1 MSSSASVDL
10 AHIHSLI
17 NDYYKQKPNYTQ
29 HIPLTNPP
37 PKENQPP
44 KSVVEPPKSSSE
56 VPKTKRTKED
66 VRRQFFFELPP
77 REKKQSVDM
86 PVHPKEEETTG
97 GSECTFTFPSFSAF
111 DRIVA
116 GLVGLETCVVGLRA
130 NV

>member
-17 NDYYKQKPNYTQ
+17 DNYYKQKPNYTQ

-37 PKENQPP
+37 PKENQPL
-44 KSVVEPPKSSSE
+44 KSAAEPPTSSSE

-66 VRRQFFFELPP
+66 VQRQFFGLPP

-97 GSECTFTFPSFSAF
+97 GSECTFTFSLFSAF

-116 GLVGLETCVVGLRA
+116 
-130 NV
+130 